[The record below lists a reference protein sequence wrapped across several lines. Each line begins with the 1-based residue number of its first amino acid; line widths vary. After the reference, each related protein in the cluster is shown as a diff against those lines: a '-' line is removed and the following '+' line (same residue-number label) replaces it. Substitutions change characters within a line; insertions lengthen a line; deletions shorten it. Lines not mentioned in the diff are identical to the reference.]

1 MTEHVTDTCILSL
14 DGHQALAASL
24 GEQLAADG
32 REVRIL
38 SLESRHFPDGELY
51 FNLPE
56 TVTGADV
63 IVLCHLHQ
71 PSDKTLALWFMAR
84 HLRDMGA
91 ARVGL
96 VAPYLAYMRQD
107 IRFQPGECLTSAYFA
122 ELINLSFDYLITIDP
137 HLHRYHNLNEIYRI
151 PARAL
156 HATDI
161 IGHYLQTQVRNPLV
175 VGPDEESEQWA
186 REVAAVA
193 GCDFLVLRKTRS
205 GDRDVAIHIPDV
217 QRYAD
222 HQPVLVDDI
231 ISTGRT
237 MLRTAEE
244 LVAQGLNKPLCIGV
258 HAVFAEGGDGIASA
272 YDEMRAGPVAGIV
285 TCNCIPHPTNAIDVS
300 PLLAPAVADRL
311 QQPLNTNRTQ
321 RSKPGDTQ

>member
-1 MTEHVTDTCILSL
+1 MADTAILVL
-14 DGHQALAASL
+14 DGHQSLAQTLAQQLTAS
-24 GEQLAADG
+24 G
-32 REVRIL
+32 RETAVL
-38 SLESRHFPDGELY
+38 SLETRHFPDGELY

-56 TVTGADV
+56 NIAGKDI

-71 PSDKTLALWFMAR
+71 PSDKALALWFMAG
-84 HLRDMGA
+84 HLRDFGV
-91 ARVGL
+91 RSVGL

-107 IRFQPGECLTSAYFA
+107 IRFNPGECLTSKYFA
-122 ELINLSFDYLITIDP
+122 ELINQRFDYLITVDP
-137 HLHRYHNLNEIYRI
+137 HLHRYHNLNEIYSI
-151 PARAL
+151 PAEAL

-161 IGHYLQTQVRNPLV
+161 IGDYLKTQVKNPLV

-186 REVAAVA
+186 SEVAAVA

-244 LVAQGLNKPLCIGV
+244 LVAQGLNQPLCIGV
-258 HAVFAEGGDGIASA
+258 HAVFAEGGEGVPSA
-272 YDEMRAGPVAGIV
+272 DEEMRAGPIAGIV
-285 TCNCIPHPTNAIDVS
+285 TSNCIPHVTNGIDVS
-300 PLLAPAVADRL
+300 QLLTPAVLSMLANL
-311 QQPLNTNRTQ
+311 PVA
-321 RSKPGDTQ
+321 KA

>member
-1 MTEHVTDTCILSL
+1 MADTAILVL
-14 DGHQALAASL
+14 DGHQSLAQTLAQQLTAS
-24 GEQLAADG
+24 G
-32 REVRIL
+32 RETAVL
-38 SLESRHFPDGELY
+38 SLETRHFPDGELY

-56 TVTGADV
+56 NITGKDI

-71 PSDKTLALWFMAR
+71 PSDKALALWFMAG
-84 HLRDMGA
+84 HLRDFGV
-91 ARVGL
+91 RSVGL

-107 IRFQPGECLTSAYFA
+107 IRFNPGECLTSKYFA
-122 ELINLSFDYLITIDP
+122 ELINQRFDYLITVDP
-137 HLHRYHNLNEIYRI
+137 HLHRYHNLNEIYSI
-151 PARAL
+151 PAEAL

-161 IGHYLQTQVRNPLV
+161 IGDYLKTQVKNPLV

-186 REVAAVA
+186 SEVAAVA

-244 LVAQGLNKPLCIGV
+244 LVAQGLNQPLCIGV
-258 HAVFAEGGDGIASA
+258 HAVFAEGGEGVPSA
-272 YDEMRAGPVAGIV
+272 DEEMRAGPIAGIV
-285 TCNCIPHPTNAIDVS
+285 TSNCIPHVTNGIDVS
-300 PLLAPAVADRL
+300 QLLTPAVLSMLANL
-311 QQPLNTNRTQ
+311 PVA
-321 RSKPGDTQ
+321 KA

>member
-1 MTEHVTDTCILSL
+1 MSVAAADTCILAL
-14 DGHQALAASL
+14 DGHHDLAQTLA
-24 GEQLAADG
+24 GQLTGAG
-32 REVRIL
+32 RATRVL
-38 SLESRHFPDGELY
+38 SLERRHFPDGELY
-51 FNLPE
+51 FNL
-56 TVTGADV
+56 TDNVQGADV
-63 IVLCHLHQ
+63 IVLCQLHQ
-71 PSDKTLALWFMAR
+71 PSDKALALWFMAR

-122 ELINLSFDYLITIDP
+122 ELINLSFDYLLTVDP
-137 HLHRYHNLNEIYRI
+137 HLHRYHSLSEIYRI
-151 PARAL
+151 PAQAL
-156 HATDI
+156 HANDI
-161 IGHYLQTQVRNPLV
+161 IGHYLQREVRNPLV

-186 REVAAVA
+186 KEVAAVA
-193 GCDFLVLRKTRS
+193 GCDYLVLRKTRS
-205 GDRDVAIHIPDV
+205 GDREVAIHIPDI

-244 LVAQGLNKPLCIGV
+244 LVSQGLNKPLCIGV
-258 HAVFAEGGDGIASA
+258 HAVFAEGSDDVAPA

-285 TCNCIPHPTNAIDVS
+285 TCNCIPHETNAIDIS
-300 PLLAPAVADRL
+300 PLLLPALTDILRH
-311 QQPLNTNRTQ
+311 PPQ
-321 RSKPGDTQ
+321 RSDDTGDTV